1 MVIMEEVVKFVKSLE
16 VGDEECRYID
26 VAVAVAVVVVVVDGR
41 SRTERNESERYE
53 CWRFGASKPKRGASV
68 CYDVILVLPYRVTS
82 P

>member
-1 MVIMEEVVKFVKSLE
+1 MVIMEEVVKFVKFLK

-26 VAVAVAVVVVVVDGR
+26 VAVAVVVVVDGR

-68 CYDVILVLPYRVTS
+68 CYDVILLVLPYRVTS